1 MLPLQIISYLYAFG
15 VHLRL
20 MLYGKNILR
29 SHSLGKPTIA
39 IGNLTAGGTGK
50 TPLTI
55 FIAKELAKRRLKIC
69 ILTRGYGRKE
79 PQNMLLVSS
88 EGKIML
94 YDVESSGD
102 EPLEMAERLKGD
114 SNVSIIADA
123 NRIRAARWAIEK
135 LNPDVFILDDAFQH
149 LQVKRDVNLLL
160 IDSTNPFGNMQLLP
174 AGILREPLSSITR
187 ADAVLLTKENL
198 SSQEKLDSLKNMIK
212 DIHPTA
218 KVFSAKIYPLDVV
231 HLNNKI
237 EAIDEIKAN
246 KTLAFCAIAN
256 PDAFF
261 QLLKAENFKIC
272 ATKVFPDHYRYSQED
287 VSRIETLAMQK
298 GANLLITTPKD
309 AVKLRKL
316 NFSLPCTVLMT
327 ELKPDE
333 EFLNWLLHKLNL

>member
-1 MLPLQIISYLYAFG
+1 
-15 VHLRL
+15 
-20 MLYGKNILR
+20 MLYRKNILR

-55 FIAKELAKRRLKIC
+55 FMAKELAKRGLKIC
-69 ILTRGYGRKE
+69 ILTRGYGRKK
-79 PQNMLLVSS
+79 PQKMLLVSS
-88 EGKIML
+88 KGKIIV
-94 YDVESSGD
+94 DNVENTGD
-102 EPLEMAERLKGD
+102 EPLEMAERLREE
-114 SNVSIIADA
+114 SNASIIADA
-123 NRIRAARWAIEK
+123 NRIRAARWAIER

-149 LQVKRDVNLLL
+149 LQAKRDVNLLL

-198 SSQEKLDSLKNMIK
+198 SSQEKLASLKNMIK
-212 DIHPTA
+212 DMHPTA
-218 KVFSAKIYPLDVV
+218 KVFSAKIYPVDAIY
-231 HLNNKI
+231 LNNQIVAI
-237 EAIDEIKAN
+237 EEIKAN

-272 ATKVFPDHYRYSQED
+272 ATKVFPDHYGYSQED

-309 AVKLRKL
+309 AVKLRKF
-316 NFSLPCTVLMT
+316 NFSLPCAVLMT

-333 EFLNWLLHKLNL
+333 EFLDWLLRKLNL